1 MLLSCIQLVR
11 AFTTK
16 LRDDSISAFAA
27 QAAFFI
33 ILAIFP
39 FFMFLLTLINYLPF
53 SIDELGL
60 LTNNIIPESITTLL
74 QTILNELI
82 QKSSGTLLSVSAIA
96 ALWSSSSGT
105 VALLKGLN
113 AVYRH
118 KETRNYFILRGI
130 SAFYTLVFAIL
141 LILMLVLLVFG
152 NQLYEFIMIQL
163 PIFRNLAMM
172 VLNLRSLFT
181 MAILTLFFLMVYLV
195 LPNRKSS
202 FFRELPGA
210 IIAAGGWLLFSY
222 LFSYYIDNMGN
233 YSYTYGS
240 LTAIAISML
249 WLYFCMFI
257 LFIGAEIN
265 MILSHPE
272 VIQAT
277 HSLFSRKK

>member
-1 MLLSCIQLVR
+1 MLLSSIQLIR

-16 LRDDSISAFAA
+16 LRDDSISAFAS

-39 FFMFLLTLINYLPF
+39 FFMFLLTLLNYLPF

-60 LTNNIIPESITTLL
+60 LTNDIIPESITTLL
-74 QTILNELI
+74 QSILNELI
-82 QKSSGTLLSVSAIA
+82 QKSSGTLLSVSVIA
-96 ALWSSSSGT
+96 ALWSASNGT
-105 VALLKGLN
+105 VALSKGLN
-113 AVYRH
+113 AVYHH
-118 KETRNYFILRGI
+118 KETRNYFVLRGI

-141 LILMLVLLVFG
+141 LILMLILLVFG

-163 PIFRNLAMM
+163 PIFRNLAMI

-210 IIAAGGWLLFSY
+210 IIAASGWLGFSY
-222 LFSYYIDNMGN
+222 LFSFYIDNMGN

-240 LTAIAISML
+240 LAAIAISML

>member
-1 MLLSCIQLVR
+1 MLLSCIQLIR

-33 ILAIFP
+33 ILSFFP
-39 FFMFLLTLINYLPF
+39 FVMFLLTLLNYLPI
-53 SIDELGL
+53 SIEELEFL
-60 LTNNIIPESITTLL
+60 NNDIIPESISAIL
-74 QTILNELI
+74 QTILNELL
-82 QKSSGTLLSVSAIA
+82 QKPSGTLLSVSVIA
-96 ALWSSSSGT
+96 ALWSASNGT
-105 VALLKGLN
+105 VALSKGLN
-113 AVYRH
+113 AVYHH
-118 KETRNYFILRGI
+118 KETRNYFLLRSI

-181 MAILTLFFLMVYLV
+181 MAVLTLFFLMVYMV
-195 LPNRKSS
+195 LPNRKSNI
-202 FFRELPGA
+202 FRELPGA
-210 IIAAGGWLLFSY
+210 IISAGGWLLFSY

-240 LTAIAISML
+240 LAALAICML

-272 VIQAT
+272 IIQAT
-277 HSLFSRKK
+277 HSLFSHKK

>member
-1 MLLSCIQLVR
+1 MLLSCIQLIR

-16 LRDDSISAFAA
+16 LRDDSISAFAS
-27 QAAFFI
+27 QAAFFT

-39 FFMFLLTLINYLPF
+39 FLMFLLTLLNYLPF
-53 SIDELGL
+53 SIDDLGL
-60 LTNNIIPESITTLL
+60 LTNNIIPESITMLL

-82 QKSSGTLLSVSAIA
+82 QKSSGTLLSVSVIA
-96 ALWSSSSGT
+96 ALWSASNGI
-105 VALLKGLN
+105 VALSKGLN
-113 AVYRH
+113 AVYHH

-210 IIAAGGWLLFSY
+210 IISAGGWLLFSY

-240 LTAIAISML
+240 LAAIAISML

>member
-1 MLLSCIQLVR
+1 MLLSCIQLIR

-16 LRDDSISAFAA
+16 LRDDSISAFAS
-27 QAAFFI
+27 QAAFFT

-39 FFMFLLTLINYLPF
+39 FLMFLLTLLNYLPF
-53 SIDELGL
+53 SIDDLGL
-60 LTNNIIPESITTLL
+60 LANSIIPESITTLL

-82 QKSSGTLLSVSAIA
+82 QKSSGTLLSVSVIA
-96 ALWSSSSGT
+96 ALWSASNGI
-105 VALLKGLN
+105 VALSKGLN
-113 AVYRH
+113 AVYHH

-240 LTAIAISML
+240 LAAIAISML

-257 LFIGAEIN
+257 LFIGAALFMFVMMKRLEN
-265 MILSHPE
+265 
-272 VIQAT
+272 AT
-277 HSLFSRKK
+277 K

>member
-16 LRDDSISAFAA
+16 LRDDSISAFAC

-33 ILAIFP
+33 ILSIFP
-39 FFMFLLTLINYLPF
+39 FLMFLLTLINYLPF
-53 SIDELGL
+53 SVDELGL
-60 LTNNIIPESITTLL
+60 LTNDIIPESIVTLL

-82 QKSSGTLLSVSAIA
+82 QKSSGTLLSVSVIA
-96 ALWSSSSGT
+96 ALWSASSGT

-118 KETRNYFILRGI
+118 KETRNYFLLRGI

-152 NQLYEFIMIQL
+152 NQLYNFIMIEL

-181 MAILTLFFLMVYLV
+181 MAVLTLFFLMVYLI
-195 LPNRKSS
+195 LPNRKSNI
-202 FFRELPGA
+202 FRELPGA
-210 IIAAGGWLLFSY
+210 IISAGGWLLFSY

-240 LTAIAISML
+240 LAAIAISML

-277 HSLFSRKK
+277 HSLFSHKK

>member
-1 MLLSCIQLVR
+1 MLLSCIQLIR

-16 LRDDSISAFAA
+16 LRDDSISAFAS
-27 QAAFFI
+27 QAAFFT

-39 FFMFLLTLINYLPF
+39 FLMFLLTLLNYLPF
-53 SIDELGL
+53 SIDDLGL
-60 LTNNIIPESITTLL
+60 LANSIIPESITTLL

-82 QKSSGTLLSVSAIA
+82 QKSSGTLLSVSVIA
-96 ALWSSSSGT
+96 ALWSASNGI
-105 VALLKGLN
+105 VALSKGLN
-113 AVYRH
+113 AVYHH

-240 LTAIAISML
+240 LAAIAISML

-277 HSLFSRKK
+277 HSLFSRK

>member
-1 MLLSCIQLVR
+1 MLLSCIHLVR

-16 LRDDSISAFAA
+16 LGDDSISAFAS
-27 QAAFFI
+27 QAAFSI
-33 ILAIFP
+33 ILSIFP
-39 FFMFLLTLINYLPF
+39 FLMFLLTLLNFLPF

-60 LTNNIIPESITTLL
+60 LTNDMIPESIATLL

-82 QKSSGTLLSVSAIA
+82 QKSSGTLLSVSVIA
-96 ALWSSSSGT
+96 ALWSASSGT
-105 VALLKGLN
+105 VALSKGLN

-172 VLNLRSLFT
+172 ILNLRSLFT

-202 FFRELPGA
+202 IFRELPGA

-240 LTAIAISML
+240 LAAIAICML

-277 HSLFSRKK
+277 QSLFSRKK

>member
-1 MLLSCIQLVR
+1 MLLSCIQLIR

-53 SIDELGL
+53 SVDDLNL
-60 LTNNIIPESITTLL
+60 LTNDILPESIATLL

-82 QKSSGTLLSVSAIA
+82 QKSSGTLLSVSVIA

-118 KETRNYFILRGI
+118 KETRNYFVLRGI

-152 NQLYEFIMIQL
+152 NQLYEFIMVQL

-240 LTAIAISML
+240 LAAIAISML

>member
-1 MLLSCIQLVR
+1 MLLSCIQLIR

-53 SIDELGL
+53 SIDDLSL
-60 LTNNIIPESITTLL
+60 LTNDILPESITTLL

-82 QKSSGTLLSVSAIA
+82 QKSSGTLLSVSVIA

-118 KETRNYFILRGI
+118 KETRNYFVLRGI

-141 LILMLVLLVFG
+141 LILMLILLVFG

-181 MAILTLFFLMVYLV
+181 MAILTLFFLMVYLI
-195 LPNRKSS
+195 LPNRKSNI
-202 FFRELPGA
+202 FRELPGA

-222 LFSYYIDNMGN
+222 LFSYYIDNMRN

-240 LTAIAISML
+240 LAAIAISML